1 MVGFSFCR
9 GRNWGLNNLVQS
21 QLENLSLGPSQVKI
35 QTQNSVSQG
44 LLASMQGKKKKKN
57 WENSYTYSEASSSNF
72 FFSDVFC
79 EEEESLWK
87 RNKGETQSQNSGL
100 WRTRL
105 CLLRAPWTLL
115 KGAFRC
121 TSTACSAYLIIGKFT
136 TRGTCGVFFFLV
148 HLFFGSKAHGIL
160 VPQPRLEP
168 PTPALKVWS

>member
-44 LLASMQGKKKKKN
+44 LLASMQGKKKKI

-79 EEEESLWK
+79 EEEKSLWK

-136 TRGTCGVFFFLV
+136 TRGTCGFFFFFLV

-168 PTPALKVWS
+168 PTPTLKVWS